1 MNYSVTVIRI
11 QSVMQVTDI
20 YIIIILIIKC
30 LIKLLLK
37 AQTTTGAN
45 GEGDGLW

>member
-1 MNYSVTVIRI
+1 MNFSITVIRI

-20 YIIIILIIKC
+20 YIIILIIKC